1 MDGLIKDQQQL
12 MMEEQQR
19 QEEMLQ
25 AQVAPQVAKEG
36 MGMARDMAKGEM
48 EQQAEQ
54 IKETN

>member
-25 AQVAPQVAKEG
+25 AQVAPQMAKEG
-36 MGMARDMAKGEM
+36 MGMARDAAKGE
-48 EQQAEQ
+48 QQEQ
-54 IKETN
+54 IEQAKDN